1 VDRTPRDSM
10 RNTGTMG
17 NEMMTMG
24 TVGNEI
30 TSRREFDS
38 AVHTGNRLIVPEEDQ
53 NEEDDADEQ
62 DTKRDG
68 FFDMSGM
75 TPVSSKLQSHQ

>member
-1 VDRTPRDSM
+1 VEEILRQTQMGVTWVDRTPRDSM

-53 NEEDDADEQ
+53 N
-62 DTKRDG
+62 
-68 FFDMSGM
+68 
-75 TPVSSKLQSHQ
+75 